1 MSFSTLYKA
10 ITPHFQDD
18 VTGHDMHHIDR
29 VVRMARHLQSLE
41 GGNLELIE
49 IAALLHDISDHK
61 FNGGKLNAGGEAAYA
76 LLLNYDYDSDFA
88 LKVKEIVDQV
98 SFKGAKTKTST
109 DLCIE
114 AQIVQDADRLDALG
128 AIGIARTFAFGG
140 HRGQAIY
147 KPEMDAQLH
156 HDFESYAKAETTSIN
171 HFYEKLLLL
180 KSLLNTASARTI
192 AEERHRF
199 MEEFLDRFYSEW
211 NQKLHV

>member
-1 MSFSTLYKA
+1 MSFTHLYEE
-10 ITPHFQDD
+10 IRPQFQDD
-18 VTGHDMHHIDR
+18 VTGHDMHHINR
-29 VVRMARHLQSLE
+29 VVGMARHLHSLE

-61 FNGGKLNAGGEAAYA
+61 FNGGKLNAGGEVAEQ
-76 LLLNYDYDSDFA
+76 LLLKHNYDSSFA
-88 LKVKEIVDQV
+88 SKVKEIVNQV
-98 SFKGAKTKTST
+98 SFKGAKTQTALNLS
-109 DLCIE
+109 LE

-147 KPEMDAQLH
+147 KPEMNAQMH
-156 HDFESYAKAETTSIN
+156 QDFESYAKAETTSIN

-180 KSLLNTASARTI
+180 KSLLNTASARKI

-211 NQKLHV
+211 NQKQYV

>member
-1 MSFSTLYKA
+1 M
-10 ITPHFQDD
+10 
-18 VTGHDMHHIDR
+18 
-29 VVRMARHLQSLE
+29 
-41 GGNLELIE
+41 
-49 IAALLHDISDHK
+49 
-61 FNGGKLNAGGEAAYA
+61 
-76 LLLNYDYDSDFA
+76 
-88 LKVKEIVDQV
+88 

-147 KPEMDAQLH
+147 KPKMEAQLH
-156 HDFESYAKAETTSIN
+156 EDFESYAKAETTSIN

-180 KSLLNTASARTI
+180 KSLLNTTSARKI